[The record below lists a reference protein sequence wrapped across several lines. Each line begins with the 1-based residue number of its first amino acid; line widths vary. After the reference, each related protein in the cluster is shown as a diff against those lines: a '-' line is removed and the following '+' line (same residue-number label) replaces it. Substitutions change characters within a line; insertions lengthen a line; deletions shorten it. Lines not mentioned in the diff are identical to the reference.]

1 MLLHP
6 FYNDRMRG
14 GECMKKV
21 TAWICGLFLLLAMGS
36 APAKAEETG
45 EYITLTADSQFYYY
59 DEGTGEE
66 AAAEAAEGQVFPLL
80 SVEGEKVYAEWDGL
94 RGYVLK
100 EFTNLAE
107 EEVEQADPNEESGQT
122 PSVPGE
128 SGGESEPE
136 VPGTGTAIIDAPVF
150 LKENGKYV
158 KRARILKGQ
167 HFNINGEEGNYY
179 TIQFGYFT
187 GYVLKTDIKDAEGT
201 KLPGGTES
209 GTAPKRTRI
218 ITVDTA
224 ELLYSAN
231 HRLAVFGRVEAG
243 VKLPI
248 VAEHRSYYIVE
259 AGGRRAYIKKA
270 DVSLYTGN
278 YVDPHVQ
285 NYTYETMLY
294 DFKELTTWY
303 PDYTSLVEIG
313 RSVDGRRIYALKLG
327 NGKEE
332 VFVNGSHHAREHMTT
347 NLLMEMIDQYAYA
360 YQQNQSIEG
369 YNVRTILD
377 KTSLWFVPMVNPDG
391 VTLVQKGY
399 KSAKNPANVLKLNKN
414 SKDFKAWK
422 ANIRGVDLNRQYP
435 ADWAN
440 ICCDPGKPGP
450 QNYKGKKPLSE
461 PEAKA
466 LYDFTLAHDFKAAA
480 AYHSSGEILYWHFHQ
495 GLSAYKRDA
504 ALAKKISNKTG
515 YSLVP
520 AMRNPSG
527 GGYTDWFIQSQKKP
541 GFTPEIS
548 PYVGNKPVPL
558 KNFSQIWKQNRTIPL
573 LLADEP
579 I

>member
-1 MLLHP
+1 
-6 FYNDRMRG
+6 
-14 GECMKKV
+14 MKRW
-21 TAWICGLFLLLAMGS
+21 TAWICGLVLLLAMGS
-36 APAKAEETG
+36 GPAKAEETT
-45 EYITLTADSQFYYY
+45 EYIILTADAQFHYY

-66 AAAEAAEGQVFPLL
+66 ALAEAAEGQAFPLL
-80 SVEGEKVYAEWDGL
+80 SVEGDKVFVDWDGL
-94 RGYVLK
+94 RGYILK

-107 EEVEQADPNEESGQT
+107 EEPGQESPDEGSVETPALPEEDGAEENVPAVPSSGVAVT
-122 PSVPGE
+122 
-128 SGGESEPE
+128 
-136 VPGTGTAIIDAPVF
+136 DAPVF
-150 LKENGKYV
+150 LEENGKYV

-167 HFNINGEEGNYY
+167 VFSIKGEEGNYY

-187 GYVLKTDIKDAEGT
+187 GYILKTDT
-201 KLPGGTES
+201 KNANGARLPGGTET
-209 GTAPKRTRI
+209 GTKPNRTRI
-218 ITVDTA
+218 ITVNTS
-224 ELLYSAN
+224 ELLYSSN
-231 HRLAVFGRVEAG
+231 HKLAVYGRIEAG
-243 VKLPI
+243 IKLPI
-248 VAEHRSYYIVE
+248 VAEHRSYYVVE
-259 AGGRRAYIKKA
+259 AAGRRAYIKKA

-285 NYTYETMLY
+285 NYTYETMLH

-303 PDYTSLVEIG
+303 PDYTNLVEIG

-327 NGKEE
+327 KGKEE

-369 YNVRTILD
+369 YNVRSTLD

-399 KSAKNPANVLKLNKN
+399 KSAKNPSYVLKLNKN

-495 GLSAYKRDA
+495 GYSAYKRDA
-504 ALAKKISNKTG
+504 ALAKKISSKTG